1 MSPGGRLGTMPYV
14 MLDSL
19 ASNYGHL
26 NALAFSHSYAN
37 FKYIF
42 TTSRVPV
49 GRLRTCSNA
58 QVWYEN
64 TGFEVHYNAVFP
76 YLQSTSATSAVRS
89 HTSLNFLLSTITCTH
104 VHAKTYASTHTHTH
118 THTHMFFFLPGCS
131 VEELIHCYSGQF
143 LVLFLNLMF
152 PMWVFTSHRHCLAA
166 DVNYKQLGLGSMTWQ
181 SFVIFFSYL
190 LIYSYIKWLEYMM
203 CSSIINIKLGP
214 ALY

>member
-1 MSPGGRLGTMPYV
+1 MIDWKSQNKGPSIWADHRELGQTMSPGGRLGTMPYV

-104 VHAKTYASTHTHTH
+104 VHAKTYASTQKHTHTCFSSSQDARWKNWSIV
-118 THTHMFFFLPGCS
+118 TRASSWFYFWIWCS
-131 VEELIHCYSGQF
+131 PCEHLQATDTAW
-143 LVLFLNLMF
+143 LL
-152 PMWVFTSHRHCLAA
+152 TS
-166 DVNYKQLGLGSMTWQ
+166 T
-181 SFVIFFSYL
+181 
-190 LIYSYIKWLEYMM
+190 
-203 CSSIINIKLGP
+203 INN
-214 ALY
+214 